1 MSESR
6 RREFIIEIKEILLFA
21 YLCALIIIISAVFIF
36 QIRMLCD
43 IIESISEDIIAEIQ
57 PARELIEQLHIRL
70 EARLSHDMDRL
81 VRSRQAGVV
90 KTHTLPDID
99 LPSVAKSEHVILP
112 VELLP
117 RPGLHH
123 KGGDPEGRQNVLIL
137 PLRTAGLRQN
147 QVPRR
152 DVFLRGLPE
161 GVVRRGLFI

>member
-6 RREFIIEIKEILLFA
+6 RREFIIEIKVILLFA
-21 YLCALIIIISAVFIF
+21 YLCALIIISAFFIF
-36 QIRMLCD
+36 QIRVSSNTLKGVLAAF
-43 IIESISEDIIAEIQ
+43 IAEIQ
-57 PARELIEQLHIRL
+57 PAWELIEQLHIRL